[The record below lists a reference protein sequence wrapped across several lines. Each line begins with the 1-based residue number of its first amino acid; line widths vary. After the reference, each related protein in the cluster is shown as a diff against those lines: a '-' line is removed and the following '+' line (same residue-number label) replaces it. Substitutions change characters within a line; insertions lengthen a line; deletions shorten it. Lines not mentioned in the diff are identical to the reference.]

1 MDVNKFSQIYENN
14 VINTEKNFMKVYYLS
29 K

>member
-14 VINTEKNFMKVYYLS
+14 VINTEKYFMKAYYLS